1 MQNHPRLA
9 PFMPGG
15 RLFAELCSESEP
27 VNFYMLTCWITS
39 WEKSPI
45 QVITFL
51 LRRVITYNEICR
63 ETKRVSTIAFLYY

>member
-27 VNFYMLTCWITS
+27 VNFYMFWITS
-39 WEKSPI
+39 WEKVSYSSYYFFI
-45 QVITFL
+45 KT
-51 LRRVITYNEICR
+51 RYN
-63 ETKRVSTIAFLYY
+63 L

>member
-27 VNFYMLTCWITS
+27 VNFYVYVDLTS
-39 WEKSPI
+39 WEK
-45 QVITFL
+45 
-51 LRRVITYNEICR
+51 
-63 ETKRVSTIAFLYY
+63 VSYSSYYFFIKTRYY